1 MKNKYGKNIYWSI
14 AWLLIGSILI
24 FLSISGAL
32 DSFWN
37 GAGSGLIA
45 VSVIQLIR
53 QMRYRSDKEYR
64 EKVDVEI
71 NDERNKYI
79 STKAWAWAGYLF
91 VLIMAV
97 GVIASKVL
105 GYDEMSMYASWSLCI
120 LIVLYWGSY
129 WVLRKKY

>member
-1 MKNKYGKNIYWSI
+1 MKYEKKIYWSI
-14 AWLLIGSILI
+14 AWIILGAVLIV
-24 FLSISGAL
+24 LSAFGVL
-32 DSFWN
+32 DEFWN
-37 GAGSGLIA
+37 GAGSGLVV
-45 VSVIQLIR
+45 VSIIQLIR
-53 QMRYRSDKEYR
+53 QMRYRKDKEYR

-97 GVIASKVL
+97 GSLVLRAL
-105 GYDEMSMYASWSLCI
+105 GYDEISIFASSSVCI

-129 WVLRKKY
+129 MILRKKY